1 MQSEPDRRAA
11 GAGGRRGPRGAV
23 STRLFPGTQFSAC
36 KGSLCVMVPRGTQVT
51 CAHHCGRDN

>member
-23 STRLFPGTQFSAC
+23 STRLFPGTHSQHAREAC
-36 KGSLCVMVPRGTQVT
+36 V
-51 CAHHCGRDN
+51 